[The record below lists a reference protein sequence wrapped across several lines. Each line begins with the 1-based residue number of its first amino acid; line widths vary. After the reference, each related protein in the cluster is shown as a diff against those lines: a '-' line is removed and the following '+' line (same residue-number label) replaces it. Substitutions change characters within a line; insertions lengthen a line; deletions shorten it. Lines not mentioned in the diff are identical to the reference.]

1 MDIICRDTKLNLS
14 KTYLQ
19 PGLAYGG
26 SCLPKDLRA
35 LVGRAREK
43 DVELPMLEAIA
54 RSNASQIQRTID
66 FITEIGQREVA
77 ILGLS
82 FKVGTDDLRESPL
95 VIMAETLLGRG
106 FKLAIHDSDVELTRL
121 TGANKRFLEEK
132 LPHINSL
139 LSASLEEVVARS
151 KTLVVCKNASEYREL
166 PRLISPQHHVVDLA
180 AVLKT
185 AKIPAAQYHGL
196 YW

>member
-1 MDIICRDTKLNLS
+1 MGICSNSNT
-14 KTYLQ
+14 T
-19 PGLAYGG
+19 
-26 SCLPKDLRA
+26 LRSSS
-35 LVGRAREK
+35 
-43 DVELPMLEAIA
+43 IA
-54 RSNASQIQRTID
+54 RSNTSQIQRTID
-66 FITEIGQREVA
+66 FITEIGHREVA

-95 VIMAETLLGRG
+95 VIMAETLLGKG

-139 LSASLEEVVARS
+139 LSASLEEVVAGS

-166 PRLISPQHHVVDLA
+166 LQLISPHHHIVDLA
-180 AVLKT
+180 AVLKSAT
-185 AKIPAAQYHGL
+185 IPKAQYHGL